1 MCPSATAASDASDA
15 APQASQP
22 DAADHHPALADA
34 VAEKSAVPAPAVRA
48 PDATSPQPEP
58 QLAQWAQRAE
68 AAELYIPALAQ
79 SAAQSCAAKESA
91 AQPAQV
97 DAARTLVLG
106 LQQEMKLEME
116 PAVKQQ
122 TPKP

>member
-1 MCPSATAASDASDA
+1 MCPWETAASDASDA
-15 APQASQP
+15 APQAAQP
-22 DAADHHPALADA
+22 DGADHPALADA
-34 VAEKSAVPAPAVRA
+34 VVEKSVVLAPVVRA
-48 PDATSPQPEP
+48 PDATSPQLEP
-58 QLAQWAQRAE
+58 QLARSAQPAE
-68 AAELYIPALAQ
+68 AAELYTPALAQ